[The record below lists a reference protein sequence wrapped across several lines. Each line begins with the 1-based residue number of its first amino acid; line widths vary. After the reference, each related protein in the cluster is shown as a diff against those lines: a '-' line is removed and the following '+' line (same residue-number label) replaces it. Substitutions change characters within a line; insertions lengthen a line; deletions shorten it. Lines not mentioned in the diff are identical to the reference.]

1 MKLVYLWIQNHE
13 NRIVNQSFNISSA
26 YDINFDIEQANL
38 YIAKNNNYIE
48 NFYGKNILDVTA
60 IVGSNG
66 AGKTTFAR
74 FLYDY
79 CESVHV
85 REEDTEDT
93 RLILIYEKEMEDAD
107 KSKKLIIMHD
117 VPFDLTIKND
127 DVSIELMDLRKLN
140 SEKFIQAEQEHDLT
154 TVYFTNSFELNIN
167 QGFSE
172 FSSFGI
178 HRSLCY
184 TPMLSLNR
192 AQRKVRSHYG
202 AEHISNGRIFIIVNQ
217 YAQKMTED
225 FKVPYAASVGYNYLI
240 AVRYFPGA
248 LVRIL
253 PLMKDFRLRITEF
266 GEYIRFCNNAAILST
281 FDKRVMFIRKNIYE
295 HFPKRFQKNAW
306 KHIYINVLCEIVL
319 FLNICNDEQI
329 DNLFEIFKK
338 ENIDIASDK
347 AFERFL
353 ILIEDNESNCTKKEL
368 IRRIRTVEEVDL
380 EIIDIFFQIQEKN
393 LQPIMESKWY
403 RQVQDFRNKYDSY
416 KKIQTDKKIHF
427 GFTDLIDLM
436 IDKYNDT
443 NTIYGRM
450 FNIIPQP
457 MSSGELAM
465 INIFAATYSALK
477 KKTSG
482 NILLILDEID
492 AFLHPKWQQDIV
504 THITR
509 WINES
514 DYFDNKKIQLVLA
527 THSPIILSDIPKD
540 NIIRL
545 KKETGV
551 VTGEECTFGANIGKL
566 FYDSFFLQEGSIGRF
581 ARHEIQWAIDNIDNK
596 ELNKDERKRMV
607 YIVNNIGDK
616 FLREKL
622 KSSPIY
628 IEMAKESRNAYGED

>member
-117 VPFDLTIKND
+117 VPFDFTIKND

-202 AEHISNGRIFIIVNQ
+202 AEHISNGRIFMIVNQ

-253 PLMKDFRLRITEF
+253 PLMKDFRLRVTEF
-266 GEYIRFCNNAAILST
+266 GEYIRYCNNVAILST

-295 HFPKRFQKNAW
+295 HFPKRFQKNDW
-306 KHIYINVLCEIVL
+306 KHIYI
-319 FLNICNDEQI
+319 
-329 DNLFEIFKK
+329 
-338 ENIDIASDK
+338 
-347 AFERFL
+347 
-353 ILIEDNESNCTKKEL
+353 
-368 IRRIRTVEEVDL
+368 
-380 EIIDIFFQIQEKN
+380 
-393 LQPIMESKWY
+393 
-403 RQVQDFRNKYDSY
+403 
-416 KKIQTDKKIHF
+416 
-427 GFTDLIDLM
+427 
-436 IDKYNDT
+436 
-443 NTIYGRM
+443 
-450 FNIIPQP
+450 
-457 MSSGELAM
+457 
-465 INIFAATYSALK
+465 
-477 KKTSG
+477 
-482 NILLILDEID
+482 
-492 AFLHPKWQQDIV
+492 
-504 THITR
+504 
-509 WINES
+509 
-514 DYFDNKKIQLVLA
+514 
-527 THSPIILSDIPKD
+527 
-540 NIIRL
+540 
-545 KKETGV
+545 
-551 VTGEECTFGANIGKL
+551 
-566 FYDSFFLQEGSIGRF
+566 
-581 ARHEIQWAIDNIDNK
+581 
-596 ELNKDERKRMV
+596 
-607 YIVNNIGDK
+607 
-616 FLREKL
+616 
-622 KSSPIY
+622 
-628 IEMAKESRNAYGED
+628 